1 MLPFDETGRAGPQSR
16 CCWDDGE
23 FLISKRGFSSGE
35 VCGSCL
41 VPAAEPKHCFHRLW
55 ESLGEESVG
64 LDGTVCPLLSTTTLH
79 TYFEG
84 LLKGAGARFPAVP
97 VCAG

>member
-1 MLPFDETGRAGPQSR
+1 M
-16 CCWDDGE
+16 
-23 FLISKRGFSSGE
+23 ISKRGFSSGE

-55 ESLGEESVG
+55 ESVG
-64 LDGTVCPLLSTTTLH
+64 LGGTVCPLPSTTTLH